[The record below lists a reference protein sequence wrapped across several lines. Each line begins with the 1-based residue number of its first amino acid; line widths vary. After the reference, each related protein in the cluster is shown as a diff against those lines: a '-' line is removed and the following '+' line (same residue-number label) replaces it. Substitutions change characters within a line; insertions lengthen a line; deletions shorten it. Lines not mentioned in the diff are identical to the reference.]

1 MAEPIVPDPARVR
14 TAAERDAVNQR
25 ILDDH
30 AADHA
35 QTGVTLSG
43 PSYPEAMGA
52 VLGKLFGAEPTPG
65 APYVHTIEPPEP
77 EYDEDGNPYWP
88 LEPSFTITDTGER
101 RLNAISFVRADQLI
115 DPNCRF
121 TITRRGEAGDD

>member
-1 MAEPIVPDPARVR
+1 MTDDPLFPDGIGEV
-14 TAAERDAVNQR
+14 
-25 ILDDH
+25 LH
-30 AADHA
+30 
-35 QTGVTLSG
+35 
-43 PSYPEAMGA
+43 A
-52 VLGKLFGAEPTPG
+52 VLGPESEPGP
-65 APYVHTIEPPEP
+65 PYVHTLDPPEP

-121 TITRRGEAGDD
+121 TVTPRRESGDG

>member
-1 MAEPIVPDPARVR
+1 MVEPIVPDPALIR

-25 ILDDH
+25 ILDDL
-30 AADHA
+30 ADDHA
-35 QTGVTLSG
+35 QTGATLSG
-43 PSYPEAMGA
+43 PFYPEAMGA
-52 VLGKLFGAEPTPG
+52 LLGKLFGTEPQPG
-65 APYVHTIEPPEP
+65 PPWVHTIEPPEP

-101 RLNAISFVRADQLI
+101 RPNALSFVRADQLI

-121 TITRRGEAGDD
+121 AITPRRESGDD